1 VVESVTFDKECVMST
16 SLATA
21 LRQVELEAG
30 RVYHCRVGRLH
41 VEVRVEETA
50 SDLLPTALEA
60 SDVMLDPWTDLPA
73 PQPVAVLTASAGP
86 PVLPDPP
93 QIPVE

>member
-1 VVESVTFDKECVMST
+1 MST

-21 LRQVELEAG
+21 LQEVELEAG

-50 SDLLPTALEA
+50 SALLPTPLEA
-60 SDVMLDPWTDLPA
+60 SDVMLDPWIDLPA
-73 PQPVAVLTASAGP
+73 PPPVAVLTATAGP
-86 PVLPDPP
+86 PVLPDLPEL
-93 QIPVE
+93 PVE